1 MLHLND
7 VSLRVGGRLLLE
19 GAPLHVPAGHRV
31 GLVGR
36 NGSGKTSLLRL
47 IQGET
52 QPDAGTLRLRKGAR
66 IGWVAQEAPGGE
78 ATPREVVLAAD
89 GSARGC
95 SRRPSA
101 RRTRLRSPRSRP
113 ALPTSARTQRPP
125 VRR

>member
-7 VSLRVGGRLLLE
+7 VSLRVGGHLLLE
-19 GAPLHVPAGHRV
+19 GATVHVPAGQRV

-66 IGWVAQEAPGGE
+66 IG
-78 ATPREVVLAAD
+78 
-89 GSARGC
+89 
-95 SRRPSA
+95 RPSA
-101 RRTRLRSPRSRP
+101 AARP
-113 ALPTSARTQRPP
+113 AVARRLPGIAAEIDAGTLSKRQAAKRLGVGAPTLDRLLATAGAATKGEGG
-125 VRR
+125 